1 MSTIHRMRGFYV
13 GSTAAAIIGCAT
25 VRGGG
30 HDQYLSLLVA
40 CCLPFDFELRDGCPR
55 GQSNLDS
62 SLNLKWGSI

>member
-40 CCLPFDFELRDGCPR
+40 CRLISSCEMGVPGD
-55 GQSNLDS
+55 NL
-62 SLNLKWGSI
+62 I